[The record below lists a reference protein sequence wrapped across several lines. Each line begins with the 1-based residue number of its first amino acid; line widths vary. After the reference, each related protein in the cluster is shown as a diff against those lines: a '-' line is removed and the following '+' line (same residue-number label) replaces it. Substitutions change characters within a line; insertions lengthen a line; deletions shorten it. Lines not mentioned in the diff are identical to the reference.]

1 MLTAEQFRRVRDLF
15 EQALDAQPTD
25 LSAWLGERAPD
36 DPQVLRE
43 AAALL
48 NANSRAGSFLS
59 DAVAG
64 RVPDLLAEDGALVPG
79 AKVGAYTIE
88 REIGRGGMG
97 HVYRARD
104 ERLGRTVALKAL
116 APRLVRDES
125 QRERLRREARAAAAL
140 THPGICTIFALEEV
154 NGDLFIVSEYVE
166 GRTLRE
172 EIAASRPS
180 ASHVHETARELAAA
194 LASAHAK
201 GITHRDLKPEN
212 VMRTADGRLKVLDFG
227 LARFDRADQEP
238 MAYVTQPGTLI
249 GTPEYM
255 APEQLNGKVAD
266 PRTDVF
272 AYGVLI
278 YEYACGEHPFAAS
291 TPMGVAARVIEGDV
305 VSIRERCPALS
316 PSLVAVVD
324 RSLEKSPADRFDSAA
339 DIVAALAREDPPLPP
354 RGAVAT
360 WWRRH
365 QCALIAL
372 YLGASILGWQI
383 KEWQHALA
391 GPIFLLLGVA
401 ATVAGIFRGFLLF
414 TEQMNPAGFEKERRR
429 ARPVTL
435 GADLLIALALAADGA
450 LLYQSRPLAAVLTIA
465 LGVGIALVGLVVEPA
480 TTTAA
485 FQARRNGGRGGN
497 GT

>member
-1 MLTAEQFRRVRDLF
+1 M
-15 EQALDAQPTD
+15 
-25 LSAWLGERAPD
+25 
-36 DPQVLRE
+36 
-43 AAALL
+43 
-48 NANSRAGSFLS
+48 
-59 DAVAG
+59 
-64 RVPDLLAEDGALVPG
+64 
-79 AKVGAYTIE
+79 
-88 REIGRGGMG
+88 
-97 HVYRARD
+97 
-104 ERLGRTVALKAL
+104 
-116 APRLVRDES
+116 
-125 QRERLRREARAAAAL
+125 RERLRREARAAAAL

-212 VMRTADGRLKVLDFG
+212 VMRTTDGRLKVLDFG